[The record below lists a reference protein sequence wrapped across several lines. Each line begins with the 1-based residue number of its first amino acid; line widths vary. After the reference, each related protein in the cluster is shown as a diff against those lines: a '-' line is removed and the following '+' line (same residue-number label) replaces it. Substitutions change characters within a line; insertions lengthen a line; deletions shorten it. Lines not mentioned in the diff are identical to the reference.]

1 MDNKILSLLGFAS
14 KAGKLGFGMSKTN
27 ECLKKGITQL
37 IVCANDLSE
46 KSKKEILYFAHNKNV
61 TVSILKDVCIEKLSM
76 SVGKKCGV
84 VSVNDKGFAE
94 AISNILGGLSN
105 DQ

>member
-1 MDNKILSLLGFAS
+1 MNSKTLALLGFAS
-14 KAGKLGFGMSKTN
+14 KAGKLGFGMSKVN
-27 ECLKKGITQL
+27 ENLKKGIAQL

-46 KSKKEILYFAHNKNV
+46 KSKKEIFYFAHNKNV
-61 TVSILKDVCIEKLSM
+61 TVSILQDVCIEKLSM

-94 AISNILGGLSN
+94 AISNTLGGLSN